1 MNIIS
6 LLGYLKYYYSGGF
19 AWLNEVYDVLPFIL
33 YSILAVVGAAGA
45 VYSIVLGVNL
55 AKSENDEKR
64 KAAISR
70 LRNTIIGIAVLLV
83 LVLIINLGI
92 PAILRAAFPEY
103 VLDAEPTPVDP
114 DAGENAGGGGSG
126 AQALVLMFNTAK
138 YLFHPN

>member
-33 YSILAVVGAAGA
+33 YSILAVVGAAGI

-70 LRNTIIGIAVLLV
+70 LRNTIIGVGVLLV
-83 LVLIINLGI
+83 LVLFINLGI
-92 PAILRAAFPEY
+92 PAILHAAFPEY
-103 VLDAEPTPVDP
+103 VT
-114 DAGENAGGGGSG
+114 
-126 AQALVLMFNTAK
+126 
-138 YLFHPN
+138 

>member
-33 YSILAVVGAAGA
+33 YSIL
-45 VYSIVLGVNL
+45 LGVNL

-103 VLDAEPTPVDP
+103 VLDAEPNPVDP

-138 YLFHPN
+138 YLFHLN

>member
-6 LLGYLKYYYSGGF
+6 LLGYYYGGGF
-19 AWLNEVYDVLPFIL
+19 AWLEDVYNVLPPIL
-33 YSILAVVGAAGA
+33 YSILAVVGAAGT

-70 LRNTIIGIAVLLV
+70 LRNTIIGVGVLLV
-83 LVLIINLGI
+83 LVLFINLCI
-92 PAILRAAFPEY
+92 PAILHAAFPEY
-103 VLDAEPTPVDP
+103 VLDAEPNPVDP
-114 DAGENAGGGGSG
+114 DAGENAGGGGAG

-138 YLFHPN
+138 YLFHLN